1 MRYLFLLLFFFSSVS
16 FAADITI
23 YHVSYNCHSFGAGDG
38 IVNSAFPCSPEA
50 SSSPEK
56 KFRSLADAVKAINGN
71 FATRL
76 ESRWKGWYTLSNV
89 RHDSSSN
96 TAIIYRGLQKYDWYP
111 NSSGN
116 DVKMRFDVRRTFEP
130 EPQNYCD
137 TPQYSLDADKAQ
149 QKCFSQADT
158 NNQNVEFTHSCDRE
172 QQKLVTQCVITDKPV
187 EPETCPD
194 GSKPNSDGSCGDS
207 GGTEG
212 GGSGGDSGGT
222 GGGGSGGDGGGT
234 GGGGSGDK
242 TDLSS
247 VINAIKSANSNIVQA
262 NNDTRSQIIAG
273 LDLDRE
279 ALIKADT
286 SNKLQKDIFDSV
298 NNLNDSVSSD
308 FERALAEMK
317 RNSDE
322 AEKQRNAQIEAT
334 NKVTEAIKSNPDS
347 SGEQEKLLSSL
358 NDNVSKIKDAL
369 LSESPA
375 FSTVPT
381 SIPRDILSVSA
392 VAEAKEKLNKVRF
405 EYADTI
411 EKFKN
416 SVSISTNFDEGSL
429 TDDSFKLDIAGN
441 DIKVSSGSE
450 KFLDIAGI
458 IRPIIIMI
466 CSLIA
471 VSIIFVAK

>member
-1 MRYLFLLLFFFSSVS
+1 MKIISVVEFSPSGSGYFRVE
-16 FAADITI
+16 
-23 YHVSYNCHSFGAGDG
+23 YNSYGSNPD
-38 IVNSAFPCSPEA
+38 CSGKGSYPVYGTDFYPTE
-50 SSSPEK
+50 SGQYEM
-56 KFRSLADAVKAINGN
+56 LA
-71 FATRL
+71 
-76 ESRWKGWYTLSNV
+76 
-89 RHDSSSN
+89 
-96 TAIIYRGLQKYDWYP
+96 
-111 NSSGN
+111 
-116 DVKMRFDVRRTFEP
+116 
-130 EPQNYCD
+130 NYCD
-137 TPQYSLDADKAQ
+137 SEQYHSDLKNQERSCLLSASPNQDASFKGWCNKD
-149 QKCFSQADT
+149 S
-158 NNQNVEFTHSCDRE
+158 
-172 QQKLVTQCVITDKPV
+172 QKLEYTCKLTDKPV

-194 GSKPNSDGSCGDS
+194 GSCGDS
-207 GGTEG
+207 GGTEGGGSGGDSGGTEGGGSGGDSGGTGG

-286 SNKLQKDIFDSV
+286 SNKLQKDLFDSV

-450 KFLDIAGI
+450 KFLDIAGV